1 MKRERVPGPLFNLYL
16 WGGYELWRL
25 FPDYQVFFDGR
36 THVYG
41 EAVVRDYLTV
51 AMVHP
56 DWKSVLDRWGIQSVL
71 TAATSP
77 LTQALESSRDWR
89 LVFVDH
95 EAILFVRDVAENR
108 ALFDRIGRVARP
120 TPRSVVRAA
129 LNAGVRAAERGE
141 DETAVRRFQE
151 VLAADA
157 GNPVALYS
165 LGLLLDRRGER
176 VEAERLWH
184 ELRRLAPDSQ
194 LAAMAENELKKPR
207 TRSIR

>member
-1 MKRERVPGPLFNLYL
+1 
-16 WGGYELWRL
+16 
-25 FPDYQVFFDGR
+25 
-36 THVYG
+36 VYG

-71 TAATSP
+71 TAVTSP

-95 EAILFVRDVAENR
+95 EAIVFVRDVPENR
-108 ALFDRIGRVARP
+108 ALFDRVGRVARA

-129 LNAGVRAAERGE
+129 LNAGMRAAERGE
-141 DETAVRRFQE
+141 DETAIRRFQE

-176 VEAERLWH
+176 VEAERLWR